1 MIKTKIIKRTEISID
16 GGTQQ
21 RESINQSIV
30 AEYAEAM
37 RCGVKFPSITVFF
50 DGAQYWL
57 ADGFHR
63 LHAHEA
69 AGIDQISC
77 DVHDGTNRQAQ
88 LFSFGVN
95 GTHGL
100 RLTNADKRKSV
111 IGMLSDK
118 EWSTWPNREIARHCN
133 VSHQL
138 VNKIK
143 DELEISSSKVSQ
155 VATVATQTP
164 KTPKEIEP
172 EEQESSLEYSQE
184 DEALA
189 EAHETVI
196 ALAEENQQL
205 KDAIAVGNLPLPEQT
220 AGDIIRELRAR
231 VKTLEAILASTES
244 QRDAYMREVKGLKD
258 QCDMQRREIKKMGGK

>member
-37 RCGVKFPSITVFF
+37 RCGVKFPSVTVFF

-95 GTHGL
+95 GAHGL

-111 IGMLSDK
+111 LGMLSDK

-143 DELEISSSKVSQ
+143 DELEVSSSKVSQ
-155 VATVATQTP
+155 VATVATETVAPTQP
-164 KTPKEIEP
+164 IESKETVEQDQEFQDCAPTEVEIAASVKAEAEQNEYIKNVLSQDEP
-172 EEQESSLEYSQE
+172 LAQ
-184 DEALA
+184 ALA
-189 EAHETVI
+189 DVKRYKEAARI
-196 ALAEENQQL
+196 AKERMDGLLNEKSELIRMIKSLQAKL
-205 KDAIAVGNLPLPEQT
+205 KK
-220 AGDIIRELRAR
+220 AG
-231 VKTLEAILASTES
+231 
-244 QRDAYMREVKGLKD
+244 
-258 QCDMQRREIKKMGGK
+258 IK